1 MVREFLLLK
10 ETTDEV
16 RWTILLVN
24 LFVNLHVFQM
34 KLDSN
39 KDFSQNINEKSIF
52 DEGTIRVPLNFEVGI
67 RT

>member
-10 ETTDEV
+10 ETKDEV

-52 DEGTIRVPLNFEVGI
+52 DEGTIRVPLNF
-67 RT
+67 